1 MTYFSDLQRAT
12 VLNSSQGLCSYRQSR
27 NSGAFA
33 TLGPDVLIWNLK
45 VLDQIG
51 IFKVVLPGALMLS
64 GGAWEL
70 LRMGEGD
77 GKRGGPLLK

>member
-1 MTYFSDLQRAT
+1 M
-12 VLNSSQGLCSYRQSR
+12 
-27 NSGAFA
+27 
-33 TLGPDVLIWNLK
+33 GPDVLIWNLK
-45 VLDQIG
+45 ALDQIG

-77 GKRGGPLLK
+77 GKGGGGAAKIKA